1 METARQYDLTENRL
15 FRAVIEA
22 DAGMIAI
29 TGTVE
34 SMMDAGRVVMIVRKN
49 QGVKDIHL
57 TCASAIP
64 WSSRHNN

>member
-1 METARQYDLTENRL
+1 M
-15 FRAVIEA
+15 IEA

-34 SMMDAGRVVMIVRKN
+34 SMMDAGRVVMIVRKT

-57 TCASAIP
+57 ACASAIP